1 MKPMKTLFSSLIVI
15 LFWINVTA
23 QKTDYKVS
31 EIPVDYQNVLATLV
45 QMQIN
50 QWSYT
55 NSPVYHLGPTPQ
67 DFYANFSIKGQIP
80 DSISA
85 LDMAGVA
92 LTAIKA
98 LAEKNQ
104 ELTEN
109 QKMLEQAIQRLNE
122 VTEQALRSAQMAND
136 LQVNV
141 TSLQMKIAEMETK
154 LQELDMQLK
163 QK

>member
-1 MKPMKTLFSSLIVI
+1 MKTLFSFLIFI
-15 LFWINVTA
+15 LLWINVSA

-31 EIPVDYQNVLATLV
+31 ENPVDNQNVLATLI

-50 QWSYT
+50 QWSNA

-67 DFYANFSIKGQIP
+67 DFYSSFSIKGQIP
-80 DSISA
+80 DSVSA

-98 LAEKNQ
+98 LAEKDLQ
-104 ELTEN
+104 LSEN
-109 QKMLEQAIQRLNE
+109 QKMLEQSVQRLNE

-136 LQVNV
+136 LQVTV
-141 TSLQMKIAEMETK
+141 TNLQVKIAEMETK
-154 LQELDMQLK
+154 LQELEMQLK